1 MLSRACTQ
9 SLPYFWFLKH
19 VEGSKKL
26 TMRRRDASQSW
37 GPLDKPRR
45 GAGGFSRIPVIGP
58 IPGQGKL
65 RTISKTVNEI
75 DDVKLDLK

>member
-1 MLSRACTQ
+1 
-9 SLPYFWFLKH
+9 
-19 VEGSKKL
+19 
-26 TMRRRDASQSW
+26 MRRRDASQSW

-65 RTISKTVNEI
+65 RTISKKVNEI
-75 DDVKLDLK
+75 VDVKIDLK